1 MEVYIT
7 EYYKRKWAQAL
18 NNFTLIEEYNHDIP
32 QSTPNENE
40 ILMADF
46 SVEEVYEAIA
56 QIKLNK
62 VTGLDGFSA
71 KFY

>member
-1 MEVYIT
+1 M
-7 EYYKRKWAQAL
+7 
-18 NNFTLIEEYNHDIP
+18 NNFTFIEEYNHDIP